1 MRFLALRRG
10 PSRLA
15 GGALPLA
22 LAGCG
27 KGKGADAASAA
38 AEVGVTTVAA
48 RTVRLA
54 DVFNGRRRS
63 GRCGRAEAAR
73 ERLSAARRVRG
84 RRCARAR
91 RGAARHRSA
100 PIPDRARQGE
110 RAIAA
115 RPRGGGPRA
124 GAARARA
131 HARRRAR
138 DVARGARQR
147 ARRRCAGARGP
158 ARGQGRR
165 RRSVPARCVD
175 KRKSARR
182 PASRIIGDRARRP
195 FGARPAAGCETVHKN
210 SFSRY
215 NCAPA
220 QVAKLVDALS

>member
-27 KGKGADAASAA
+27 CGKGKGKGGDAASAA
-38 AEVGVTTVAA
+38 PKVGVTTVAA

-73 ERLSAARRVRG
+73 ERLPAARRVRG

-100 PIPDRARQGE
+100 PIPDRARQGK

-131 HARRRAR
+131 RADLRAAKAAVAGACRR
-138 DVARGARQR
+138 VASTSGNRRGGRPRESSATAHDGRSAHVPPPAARQFTKIHL
-147 ARRRCAGARGP
+147 A
-158 ARGQGRR
+158 
-165 RRSVPARCVD
+165 V
-175 KRKSARR
+175 K
-182 PASRIIGDRARRP
+182 I
-195 FGARPAAGCETVHKN
+195 
-210 SFSRY
+210 
-215 NCAPA
+215 APLA